1 MNETQKSLALAQ
13 WDTWMDAHP
22 LRSPA
27 DSYAS
32 SEVWLAA
39 TENMLGDPLWVGNL
53 QAKISELEERLQTIG
68 GHHAEEVRQLEARIN
83 RQAGFI
89 QDRDS
94 QIASLNRDIATW
106 KQNLNNYAAEYDRQQ
121 EDQRRDEINEAVAAA
136 VSEAM
141 NEAAQQ
147 TAQALEE
154 QKEHLE
160 QVKEASL
167 SAQEQILRQ
176 EFEQRF
182 QHTVLEQDW
191 LPRAEYLGAMRH
203 QKEALEVNHQEAM
216 ERSEAEIRE
225 LQLQLAS
232 AEQKTIDQVTNF
244 TDRMLADDL
253 SPWSHRESDFHP
265 DRRGSSH
272 PEGHGGH
279 RTPPEA

>member
-1 MNETQKSLALAQ
+1 
-13 WDTWMDAHP
+13 
-22 LRSPA
+22 
-27 DSYAS
+27 
-32 SEVWLAA
+32 
-39 TENMLGDPLWVGNL
+39 
-53 QAKISELEERLQTIG
+53 
-68 GHHAEEVRQLEARIN
+68 
-83 RQAGFI
+83 
-89 QDRDS
+89 
-94 QIASLNRDIATW
+94 
-106 KQNLNNYAAEYDRQQ
+106 
-121 EDQRRDEINEAVAAA
+121 
-136 VSEAM
+136 M

-225 LQLQLAS
+225 LQLQIS
-232 AEQKTIDQVTNF
+232 RQVTNF
-244 TDRMLADDL
+244 TDRMLADLPGDRDRIFTRIDEMVPIL
-253 SPWSHRESDFHP
+253 KAMVAIELRQKPERSRSRPSYPPWRISSTGTTRFRIPPCPTRINSAWAGRAPCGTSDELLP
-265 DRRGSSH
+265 RI
-272 PEGHGGH
+272 P
-279 RTPPEA
+279 